1 MGTDISI
8 VKRDGRK
15 EPLDLDKLH
24 KVVFFACEG
33 LTGVSA
39 SQVEISS
46 HISFQSGM
54 TSEDIQETMIKAAAD
69 LISEET
75 PNYQLV
81 AGRLITYHLRKQV
94 YGQFEPPVLKEI
106 VDANIANDMY
116 DPLLKKWYSE
126 KEFDQLEK
134 WIDHK
139 RDENYTYAA
148 MEQFRGKYLVQ
159 DRLSLIHI

>member
-1 MGTDISI
+1 MVQEISI

-24 KVVFFACEG
+24 KVVNYSCEG

-106 VDANIANDMY
+106 VD
-116 DPLLKKWYSE
+116 
-126 KEFDQLEK
+126 
-134 WIDHK
+134 
-139 RDENYTYAA
+139 
-148 MEQFRGKYLVQ
+148 
-159 DRLSLIHI
+159 LSLIHI